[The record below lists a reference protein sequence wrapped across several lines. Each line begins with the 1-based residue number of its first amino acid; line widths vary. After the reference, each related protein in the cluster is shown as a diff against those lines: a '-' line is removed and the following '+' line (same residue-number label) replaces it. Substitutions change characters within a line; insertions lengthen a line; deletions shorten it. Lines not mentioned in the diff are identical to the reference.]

1 MRTEPKGTTPGSA
14 EQRFPGYDV
23 MARSHKWDATTTAV
37 VLSRLEPPAPA
48 KFFDAAEE
56 AIVRA
61 LLDRL
66 LAQDEEPRVP
76 VFEAV
81 DRRLAGRDGDGY
93 HYDDLPQD
101 PEAWRLSVAALD
113 VDAKTNVGRGFAA
126 LDPQNQRDIIERVR
140 LCDGKWQDLPAGHVF
155 SLWMRYACGAYYA
168 HPWAWNEIGFG
179 GPAYPTGYKHL
190 ALDGREHWE
199 VRERDAHDPVPWAR
213 RAEDAKKRHAAG
225 LSQKNEE
232 PG

>member
-1 MRTEPKGTTPGSA
+1 VKTERGGTTPGSV

-23 MARSHKWDATTTAV
+23 VRRSDKWDATTTAV
-37 VLSRLEPPAPA
+37 VLGRLEPPAPA
-48 KFFDAAEE
+48 KFFDTTEE
-56 AIVRA
+56 AIVRS

-66 LAQDEEPRVP
+66 LAQDEEPRIP
-76 VFEAV
+76 TFEVV
-81 DRRLAGRDGDGY
+81 DGRLAGREGDGY
-93 HYDDLPQD
+93 HYDDLPED

-113 VDAKTNVGRGFAA
+113 ADARTNTGQGFAS
-126 LDPQNQRDIIERVR
+126 LDRQTQRDIIERVR
-140 LCDGKWQDLPAGHVF
+140 LCDGEWQGLPAGHVF

-199 VRERDAHDPVPWAR
+199 VRERDVHDPVPWAR
-213 RAEDAKKRHAAG
+213 RAEEAKKRHAAG
-225 LSQKNEE
+225 LSKEAE
-232 PG
+232 DG